1 MERHHRRPLHERM
14 MRSVIAALFA
24 RPDRLRKIVP
34 LLRIYQRLGL
44 QRLARALGILSLL
57 PADLRAM
64 EQLLPDLSRE
74 GAATTLPERIARARR
89 KAPHRRL
96 ADRMR
101 AERVHG

>member
-1 MERHHRRPLHERM
+1 MC
-14 MRSVIAALFA
+14 A
-24 RPDRLRKIVP
+24 

-74 GAATTLPERIARARR
+74 GAATILPERIAARGEKR
-89 KAPHRRL
+89 RTVVLLTGCVQSVFMADERGSGARVGRRRL
-96 ADRMR
+96 
-101 AERVHG
+101 